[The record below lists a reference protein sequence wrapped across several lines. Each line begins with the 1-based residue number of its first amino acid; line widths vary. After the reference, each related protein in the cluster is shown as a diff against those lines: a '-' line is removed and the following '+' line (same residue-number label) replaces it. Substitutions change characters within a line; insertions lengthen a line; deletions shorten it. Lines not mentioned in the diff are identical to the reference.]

1 MPRWIV
7 PRKAIQYFLIYQG
20 IIIFVLFMTGLGLR
34 MWSRPAAVSVMSGSW
49 DKWVRVGAGEI
60 CGLWEMDLSVARS
73 LLHQGI
79 PLLKKRSRPQTV
91 YGYQR
96 GFFRAYTDL
105 SSDVDL
111 VSPLTILQRQILPF
125 GRFRPPSNGDYHPIR
140 QSPYI
145 DEGEE
150 KIEPPLFRD
159 WGDSPL
165 VGIYHTHT
173 SESYLPDTGVE
184 RTKGTPGSVVKIGEE
199 LSRTLWRQYGIPVVH
214 NRTIHDYPTWRLS
227 YVNAGE
233 TAEEIVESYSNL
245 QVVLDIH
252 RDAGK
257 SGVKLD
263 NYTMCMGEEKI
274 SRVTMV
280 VGSDKLGLPHPR
292 WRENL
297 AFARELNDIMEE
309 IYPGIS
315 RGVRLREDGRW
326 NQHVHPHAIIIE
338 VGEVHSSEAEALAT
352 ARFLARVIY
361 EYLAKDK

>member
-1 MPRWIV
+1 MPRWTV
-7 PRKAIQYFLIYQG
+7 PRKAIKYFLIYQG
-20 IIIFVLFMTGLGLR
+20 IIICVLFMTGLGLR
-34 MWSRPAAVSVMSGSW
+34 MWSRPAAVSVMSGGW

-79 PLLKKRSRPQTV
+79 PLLKKRSHPQTV
-91 YGYQR
+91 YGYPR

-125 GRFRPPSNGDYHPIR
+125 SKFRPPSNRDYSSIR
-140 QSPYI
+140 KPPDI
-145 DEGEE
+145 DDRSK

-173 SESYLPDTGVE
+173 SESYLPDTGAE
-184 RTKGTPGSVVKIGEE
+184 RTKGTPGGVVNIGEE

-233 TAEEIVESYSNL
+233 TAEEMVQSYPKL
-245 QVVLDIH
+245 RVLLDIH
-252 RDAGK
+252 RDAVK

-263 NYTMCMGEEKI
+263 NYTMRMGEEEI

-297 AFARELNDIMEE
+297 AFAHELEDIMEE

-326 NQHVHPHAIIIE
+326 NQHVHPQAIIIE
-338 VGEVHSSEAEALAT
+338 VGEVHSSETEALAT
-352 ARFLARVIY
+352 SRCLARVIH
-361 EYLAKDK
+361 EYLSRN